1 MKGGTG
7 YMATYAMGVLPLR
20 EGLTGR
26 AGSRRT
32 RAHVPAD
39 QAEWCAE
46 LEFGQHMARKG
57 GAA

>member
-1 MKGGTG
+1 
-7 YMATYAMGVLPLR
+7 MATYAMGVLPLR